1 MTEKKKPPTR
11 AGLATLKAKRK
22 VTPPK
27 PPGKQIAVAA
37 VMPANRHK
45 TGMGSKKSS
54 TSYVKGGSGN
64 PSGRPKRT
72 PEELDLI
79 AACREK
85 TPAALKVIEKLM
97 DGASSDAVKLNAANS
112 IIDRGFGRATTVID
126 AKITAVH
133 ETSIDE
139 LK

>member
-1 MTEKKKPPTR
+1 MIETKKP
-11 AGLATLKAKRK
+11 
-22 VTPPK
+22 PPK
-27 PPGKQIAVAA
+27 PPGKQIAVVA
-37 VMPANRHK
+37 VMPANRDIK
-45 TGMGSKKSS
+45 TNVGSKKSR
-54 TSYVKGGSGN
+54 TSYVKGSSGN

-97 DGASSDAVKLNAANS
+97 NGSSSDAVRLSAAIS
-112 IIDRGFGRATTVID
+112 IFDRGYGKATTFID

>member
-1 MTEKKKPPTR
+1 MIEKKTP
-11 AGLATLKAKRK
+11 
-22 VTPPK
+22 PPK
-27 PPGKQIAVAA
+27 PPGKQIVVVAA
-37 VMPANRHK
+37 MPANRDK
-45 TGMGSKKSS
+45 TGMASKKSS

-79 AACREK
+79 AACKAK
-85 TPAALKVIEKLM
+85 TPAALEVIEKLM
-97 DGASSDAVKLNAANS
+97 NGASSDAVKLNAAVS

-126 AKITAVH
+126 AKITAFH

>member
-1 MTEKKKPPTR
+1 MIE
-11 AGLATLKAKRK
+11 RK
-22 VTPPK
+22 T
-27 PPGKQIAVAA
+27 A
-37 VMPANRHK
+37 VMPTNRDK
-45 TGMGSKKSS
+45 NGISSKKNG
-54 TSYVKGGSGN
+54 TSFKAGNNAN

-72 PEELDLI
+72 PEEFELI
-79 AACREK
+79 QACKNK
-85 TPAALKVIEKLM
+85 TPAALIVIEKLM